1 MNSHR
6 SREQLRTTGRA
17 KYPALWLCL
26 CGLLWVLNAPAAS
39 TPAQEN
45 DGLSKSTAD
54 HTKFEELQVEFKS
67 GPEVTRACL
76 TCHTEAAKQIHRSK
90 HWRWEFENP
99 VTGQLLGKRNVANNF
114 CTTVRT
120 NEKGCTAC
128 HIGYGY
134 EDDSFDFASEENVD
148 CVVCH
153 DTTGD
158 YVKLPGYA
166 GHPPY
171 ERVEFPPH
179 SGRFKDAVDLT
190 KVAQNVGKTSRATC
204 GACHFKGGGG
214 DGVKH
219 GDMDSSLVE
228 PMRYLDVHMD
238 AQGLDFS
245 CSSCHVT
252 DGHAVAGS
260 RYAPTAADDKGV
272 RIPGREGNFRTTCQA
287 CHDVNP
293 HDDGSARHDKINDHT
308 DKLACQTCHIPE
320 FARGGL
326 PTKMEWDWSTAGK
339 LDEQGKPFVTP
350 DSAGWPAYMSKKGN
364 FRWEQSVIPEYR
376 WFNGRVDYV
385 MIGEKID
392 ADATT
397 WINRFGGGPDD
408 LSSRIWPVK
417 IHRGKQPID
426 AVNNVL
432 TVNHLYGNDDT
443 AYWKNFDWISAA
455 AAGMEAEGLPF
466 SGEVGF
472 ASTIMAW
479 PITHMVA
486 PKEDALNCTQCHS
499 DGGRLSAV
507 EGVYMPG
514 RDSNGTVEFIGK
526 LMALLALLGVI
537 GHSGLRYLSYRL
549 SRR

>member
-1 MNSHR
+1 
-6 SREQLRTTGRA
+6 TG
-17 KYPALWLCL
+17 
-26 CGLLWVLNAPAAS
+26 
-39 TPAQEN
+39 E
-45 DGLSKSTAD
+45 
-54 HTKFEELQVEFKS
+54 
-67 GPEVTRACL
+67 
-76 TCHTEAAKQIHRSK
+76 
-90 HWRWEFENP
+90 
-99 VTGQLLGKRNVANNF
+99 
-114 CTTVRT
+114 
-120 NEKGCTAC
+120 
-128 HIGYGY
+128 
-134 EDDSFDFASEENVD
+134 
-148 CVVCH
+148 
-153 DTTGD
+153 

-179 SGRFKDAVDLT
+179 SGKFQEAVDLGRI
-190 KVAQNVGKTSRATC
+190 ARNVGRTSRENC

-219 GDMDSSLVE
+219 GDMDSSLAE

-238 AQGLDFS
+238 AQGPDFS

-272 RIPGREGNFRTTCQA
+272 RIPGGKDGFRATCQS
-287 CHDVNP
+287 CHGGAP

-339 LDEQGKPFVTP
+339 LDDEGKPFVST

-385 MIGEKID
+385 MLGDKID
-392 ADATT
+392 PDGTT
-397 WINRFGGGPDD
+397 WINRFEGGPDD
-408 LSSRIWPVK
+408 PNSRIWPVK

-432 TVNHLYGNDDT
+432 TVNHLYGDDDT
-443 AYWKNFDWISAA
+443 AYWKNFDWLKAAGVGMAA
-455 AAGMEAEGLPF
+455 ADLPF
-466 SGEVGF
+466 SGEIGF
-472 ASTIMAW
+472 ASTMMVW

-486 PKEDALNCTQCHS
+486 PSQDALSCTQCHS
-499 DGGRLSAV
+499 DGGRLKDV
-507 EGVYMPG
+507 EGVYLPG
-514 RDSNGTVEFIGK
+514 RDGNSAVEFIGK
-526 LMALLALLGVI
+526 MMALLALLGVI
-537 GHSGLRYLSYRL
+537 AHGGLRYVRYRL
-549 SRR
+549 SRS